1 MKKLM
6 LKAGCEGKEISFI
19 FGDQQVKDEAFLEDI
34 SSLLNAGDIP
44 NLFAADEKA
53 DILEKM
59 TQAARQTGK
68 KIDATPIA
76 WDTLEYI

>member
-1 MKKLM
+1 M
-6 LKAGCEGKEISFI
+6 
-19 FGDQQVKDEAFLEDI
+19 KDEAFLEDI

-59 TQAARQTGK
+59 TQVARQTGK
-68 KIDATPIA
+68 KVDATPIA
-76 WDTLEYI
+76 LYNFFVERVKQNLHIVSVAKFSKKYSFLGK